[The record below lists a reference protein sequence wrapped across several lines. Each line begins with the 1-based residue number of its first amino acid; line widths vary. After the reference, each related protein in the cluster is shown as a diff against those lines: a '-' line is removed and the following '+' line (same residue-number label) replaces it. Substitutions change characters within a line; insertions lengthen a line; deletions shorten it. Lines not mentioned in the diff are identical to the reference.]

1 MGANLDTMTLL
12 VVILAKAAWCN
23 ADDGFGASLNTQDAH
38 LLLKEARHPRIPAA
52 SVVANTYGM
61 REPRRR
67 LLISG
72 SNTGGK
78 TVTLKTIALFV
89 ILTHAGFPVLCERA
103 IVPFYQRILLDVGD
117 QQSIQESL
125 STFSSH
131 LSRLARICELA
142 DARSF
147 IILDELGSGT
157 DPAEGECLASALWE
171 EPGRRPSRLVPPPHS
186 SRGKP
191 HPAPCD

>member
-1 MGANLDTMTLL
+1 MHDARVT
-12 VVILAKAAWCN
+12 
-23 ADDGFGASLNTQDAH
+23 TQ
-38 LLLKEARHPRIPAA
+38 
-52 SVVANTYGM
+52 
-61 REPRRR
+61 RR
-67 LLISG
+67 G
-72 SNTGGK
+72 Q

-157 DPAEGECLASALWE
+157 DPAEGECLAIAILE
-171 EPGRRPSRLVPPPHS
+171 ELGRRHSTLVASTHFARVKTYAAACDVGNHRGHS
-186 SRGKP
+186 P
-191 HPAPCD
+191 